1 MPAALTSV
9 FRPVLADV
17 PPDIGIDAIL
27 ADVQDDG
34 VSAPASD
41 VDGLRSVVVRAEQDG
56 VELSVV
62 VLAANPVRDSQLRDI
77 ATEVGKQEGG
87 TVLVL
92 SPSWVGTY
100 SDTLSRVTVE
110 DAQDK
115 AYTGNAVASA
125 DNFLGAITRPD
136 PPYGLITAALV
147 LLVGGVAAVSLW
159 ARSRRSAATVD
170 GDVDAR

>member
-1 MPAALTSV
+1 MPAALTSA

-27 ADVQDDG
+27 VDVGDDR

-41 VDGLRSVVVRAEQDG
+41 VDGLRSVVDRAERDG
-56 VELSVV
+56 IQLSVV
-62 VLAANPVRDSQLRDI
+62 ALAENPARDSQLRDI
-77 ATEVGKQEGG
+77 ATEVGHQEGG

-125 DNFLGAITRPD
+125 DNFLGAITQPD

-147 LLVGGVAAVSLW
+147 VLVGGVAAVGFW
-159 ARSRRSAATVD
+159 VRSRRSAATVD
-170 GDVDAR
+170 GKIDAP

>member
-1 MPAALTSV
+1 MPAALTSA
-9 FRPVLADV
+9 FHPVLADV
-17 PPDIGIDAIL
+17 PPDVSVDTIL
-27 ADVQDDG
+27 TDVRDDG
-34 VSAPASD
+34 VSAPAGD
-41 VDGLRSVVVRAEQDG
+41 VDGLTGVVARAEREG
-56 VELSVV
+56 IELSIV
-62 VLAANPVRDSQLRDI
+62 VLAENPVRDSQLRDI
-77 ATEVGKQEGG
+77 ATEVGRQEGG

-125 DNFLGAITRPD
+125 DNFVGAITRPD

-147 LLVGGVAAVSLW
+147 LLVGGVAAVGLW
-159 ARSRRSAATVD
+159 RRSRRSVDAID
-170 GDVDAR
+170 GDLERR

>member
-1 MPAALTSV
+1 MFL
-9 FRPVLADV
+9 PVLADV
-17 PPDIGIDAIL
+17 PPDVSIDEIL
-27 ADVQDDG
+27 TDLADDG
-34 VSAPASD
+34 VSAPAGD
-41 VDGLRSVVVRAEQDG
+41 VDGLKGVVARAERDG

-62 VLAANPVRDSQLRDI
+62 VLAENPFRDSQLRDI
-77 ATEVGKQEGG
+77 ATEVGQQEGG

-147 LLVGGVAAVSLW
+147 LLVGGVAAVSYW
-159 ARSRRSAATVD
+159 VRSRRSSDPVD
-170 GDVDAR
+170 RDVDAR